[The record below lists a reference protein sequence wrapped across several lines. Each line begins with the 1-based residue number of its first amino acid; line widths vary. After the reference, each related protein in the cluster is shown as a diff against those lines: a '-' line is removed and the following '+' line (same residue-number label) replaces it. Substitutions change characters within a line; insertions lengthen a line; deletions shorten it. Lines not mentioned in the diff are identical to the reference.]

1 MITQSGP
8 ERRRHPRHRVRQRIQ
23 FLRGES
29 EVAGEI
35 FNISRSGC
43 LLVTP
48 VAMRVGEQ
56 FAVHL
61 PTLGG
66 HTQVIQ
72 VVRIRPVGM
81 WYVVA
86 VNFEPQLFDESVL
99 LKLASQDP
107 GPQEEPEQ
115 LF

>member
-1 MITQSGP
+1 MSGSSGP
-8 ERRRHPRHRVRQRIQ
+8 ERRRHPRHRVRLRIQ
-23 FLRGES
+23 FLRNDS

-48 VAMRVGEQ
+48 VKMNEGER
-56 FAVHL
+56 FSVYL
-61 PTLGG
+61 PTLG
-66 HTQVIQ
+66 HSQVIQ
-72 VVRIRPVGM
+72 VVRIRPTGM
-81 WYVVA
+81 WFVVA
-86 VNFEPQLFDESVL
+86 VNFEPQLLDESVL
-99 LKLASQDP
+99 LKLASQDT